1 MDFVDEIKA
10 LAVRIS
16 GRVEHLETEEATKNA
31 LVMPFINA
39 LGYSVFDPTQVVPEF
54 TADIGSRKGE
64 KVDYAI
70 MKDGKPTIL
79 IECKRVGADL
89 NEETTSQLFRYF
101 TATEA
106 RFGILTDGI
115 IYRFFSDLD
124 EPNKMDLKPFLEF
137 NILETNDSVI
147 AELKRFTKDS
157 FVLDETLEAAT
168 ELKYTK
174 EIKRILAEQLRSP
187 DPDFVKFITSKVYSG
202 TKTKP
207 VLQRFTQLTRHAFQ
221 QFISDRATGALSSAL
236 ARETQTGDERGQ
248 LSEAD
253 PTNDEQI
260 EESRPGVV
268 TTDEEVE
275 GFHIV
280 KAILRQ
286 ALDVERIVMR
296 DTKNYCGIIL
306 DDNSHKPI
314 CRLWFNT
321 AQKYLGLFDSEK
333 REERV
338 AIESIYDIFEHADR
352 LKAAVGYYDS
362 A

>member
-1 MDFVDEIKA
+1 MDFVDEVRA
-10 LAVRIS
+10 LAARIS
-16 GRVEHLETEEATKNA
+16 SRIEHLETEEATKNA
-31 LVMPFINA
+31 LVMPFINV

-54 TADIGSRKGE
+54 TADIGTRKGE

-89 NEETTSQLFRYF
+89 NKESTTQLFRYF

-157 FVLDETLEAAT
+157 FVLDETVEAAT

-174 EIKRILAEQLRSP
+174 EIKRILAEQLRGP
-187 DPDFVKFITSKVYSG
+187 DPDFVKFFASQVYSG

-207 VLQRFTQLTRHAFQ
+207 VIQRFTQLTRHAFQ
-221 QFISDRATGALSSAL
+221 QFINDRITDRLSSAL
-236 ARETQTGDERGQ
+236 ARETGSGVENDQ
-248 LSEAD
+248 LSDAD
-253 PTNDEQI
+253 PTSDENE

-275 GFHIV
+275 GLHIV

-286 ALDVERIVMR
+286 VVDVERVVMR
-296 DTKNYCGIIL
+296 DTKSYCGIIL
-306 DDNSHKPI
+306 DDNRRKPI
-314 CRLWFNT
+314 CRLWLNSS
-321 AQKYLGLFDSEK
+321 QRYLGVFDSEK
-333 REERV
+333 HEERI
-338 AIESIYDIFEHADR
+338 AIDSIYDIFEHADR
-352 LKAAVGYYDS
+352 LKAAVGYYDT